1 MQALVR
7 RVPAPPVVV
16 QFAVQMARRTRPGDP
31 GASDMVKKYVAYGA
45 GPRASQYLTL
55 AAKARAAMDGRGVP
69 DIDDVKQAALSVLRH
84 RMVLNF
90 QAEAEGV
97 GPEKILGLE

>member
-1 MQALVR
+1 
-7 RVPAPPVVV
+7 
-16 QFAVQMARRTRPGDP
+16 
-31 GASDMVKKYVAYGA
+31 VKKYVSYGA

-55 AAKARAAMDGRGVP
+55 AAKARAAMEGRGIP

-97 GPEKILGLE
+97 GPEKILGLSA